1 MGIFLK
7 TVGTTQRD
15 GGITTATLH
24 LTLFTYASDNVSSVT
39 GDWTMVR
46 LTMTLNNL
54 SVPLRWEYFG
64 GYGRCLESESKR
76 LWRHTTGERKQ
87 ENGMNEGRETEERK
101 WWLSDWAW
109 KACLH
114 LNTATTCN
122 QMGGLMRKESCLNM
136 MPQCWVAPLGSSE
149 RPNGEHAYVHMCVSC
164 VYCTRMCAMK
174 DWRLKLKTASL
185 ANNHLGT
192 HRSVDAQSIT
202 YTQKHGAVTRFFWV
216 IVERERHSPFS
227 QSFLGLKLATAK
239 CSHAQLPHTFSVT
252 VLKYAATVKLNTMQ
266 Y

>member
-87 ENGMNEGRETEERK
+87 ENGMNEGRKTEERK

-149 RPNGEHAYVHMCVSC
+149 RPNGERICAHVRVVCLLYADVCDEGLKVKAKNCITGKQPSGHAQERGRTIYHIHTEARCCYQVLMSNC
-164 VYCTRMCAMK
+164 
-174 DWRLKLKTASL
+174 W
-185 ANNHLGT
+185 
-192 HRSVDAQSIT
+192 
-202 YTQKHGAVTRFFWV
+202 
-216 IVERERHSPFS
+216 ERETFPF
-227 QSFLGLKLATAK
+227 FPI
-239 CSHAQLPHTFSVT
+239 LPG
-252 VLKYAATVKLNTMQ
+252 A
-266 Y
+266 